1 MNILVTGGSGDV
13 GAYVVRDLL
22 AAGHKPVV
30 FDKRPPEANEVEY
43 REGDILDL
51 NCCRKACEGVNAI
64 IHLAAIRSPLP
75 DAPDKVLH
83 VNAVGTYNVHQA
95 AADVGVR
102 RVAQASSDSTYGF
115 TFPRR
120 ERKPTYLPVDEAHPQ
135 CAQTSY
141 GLSKIVGELTAASFT
156 DWYGLETAC
165 LRICYVWFPHKPENY
180 KGLTEDASRWSNSL
194 WVYNDARDAAQAFRL
209 AVETEGITHE
219 CFCISAADTGVK
231 PETATLLEEF
241 YPDIPVRKPLE
252 GFASLMDWSH
262 AAEVLGYQPRH
273 SWRDWG
279 I

>member
-75 DAPDKVLH
+75 AAPDKVLH

-102 RVAQASSDSTYGF
+102 RVAEVT
-115 TFPRR
+115 RR
-120 ERKPTYLPVDEAHPQ
+120 SRCGH
-135 CAQTSY
+135 
-141 GLSKIVGELTAASFT
+141 TA
-156 DWYGLETAC
+156 
-165 LRICYVWFPHKPENY
+165 
-180 KGLTEDASRWSNSL
+180 
-194 WVYNDARDAAQAFRL
+194 
-209 AVETEGITHE
+209 
-219 CFCISAADTGVK
+219 
-231 PETATLLEEF
+231 
-241 YPDIPVRKPLE
+241 
-252 GFASLMDWSH
+252 
-262 AAEVLGYQPRH
+262 
-273 SWRDWG
+273 
-279 I
+279 